1 MGKIWNWVFRLLM
14 RRIVLILV
22 LLFCIAAGVV
32 FSNMSRLSASLIE
45 SQATQNAELYTQS
58 FNQAIDL
65 YSQAAVE
72 RAKTVDGISVTHAY
86 LTQSGAIPLPS
97 TFAIELSDR
106 ITEENRDMS
115 MRFYSDF
122 PFPWRKEGGMR
133 DGFER
138 DALAYLRKNPQ
149 QKFSRIEK
157 VNGLTTFRYGEASIM
172 RATCVACHNTHPNS
186 PKKDWEVGDVGGVW
200 EVSQTID
207 SLNQKVS
214 HELRDTFF
222 MLGSLSFIGL
232 SGLGLVV
239 GKLRET
245 ARELEGRV
253 QARTADLANVNQDL
267 ENRNQLIRQVFGRY
281 LSNEIVMNLLENPE
295 GLKLGGD
302 RRKITILT
310 SDLRGFTALAE
321 RLQPEDVIHILNLY
335 LGQMSEVINQYQG
348 TIDEFMGDGILV
360 LFGAP
365 TARSDDALRA
375 VACACAMQLAMGAV
389 NAQLQSRGLSP
400 LAMGIGIHTGDVV
413 VGNIG
418 SEQRTKY
425 GIVGSPVNLT
435 YRIESYTQGGQIL
448 ISEDTLQEA
457 GSSVKI
463 TRQKQVQPK
472 GIQQPI
478 VVYEVYGVSGYYNLY
493 LPKEEEALF
502 NLPRPLRLR
511 YAIVEDKR
519 VSNVYFEG
527 HLVKLSSKK
536 AAIVA
541 ADRNSLP
548 SEMTNLKINLFLPS
562 PTQPAQTTSEELY
575 AKVVR
580 QRTSERTFAIAF
592 ATLPPLLQQY
602 FDHLSNNP

>member
-1 MGKIWNWVFRLLM
+1 M
-14 RRIVLILV
+14 LILV

>member
-1 MGKIWNWVFRLLM
+1 MGKTWNWVFRLLM

-133 DGFER
+133 DSFER

-493 LPKEEEALF
+493 LPKEEEVLF

-511 YAIVEDKR
+511 YAIVEDKQ

-527 HLVKLSSKK
+527 HLVKLSSRK

>member
-1 MGKIWNWVFRLLM
+1 
-14 RRIVLILV
+14 
-22 LLFCIAAGVV
+22 
-32 FSNMSRLSASLIE
+32 
-45 SQATQNAELYTQS
+45 
-58 FNQAIDL
+58 
-65 YSQAAVE
+65 
-72 RAKTVDGISVTHAY
+72 
-86 LTQSGAIPLPS
+86 
-97 TFAIELSDR
+97 
-106 ITEENRDMS
+106 
-115 MRFYSDF
+115 
-122 PFPWRKEGGMR
+122 
-133 DGFER
+133 
-138 DALAYLRKNPQ
+138 
-149 QKFSRIEK
+149 
-157 VNGLTTFRYGEASIM
+157 
-172 RATCVACHNTHPNS
+172 
-186 PKKDWEVGDVGGVW
+186 
-200 EVSQTID
+200 
-207 SLNQKVS
+207 
-214 HELRDTFF
+214 
-222 MLGSLSFIGL
+222 
-232 SGLGLVV
+232 
-239 GKLRET
+239 
-245 ARELEGRV
+245 
-253 QARTADLANVNQDL
+253 
-267 ENRNQLIRQVFGRY
+267 
-281 LSNEIVMNLLENPE
+281 
-295 GLKLGGD
+295 
-302 RRKITILT
+302 
-310 SDLRGFTALAE
+310 
-321 RLQPEDVIHILNLY
+321 
-335 LGQMSEVINQYQG
+335 
-348 TIDEFMGDGILV
+348 MGDGILV

-511 YAIVEDKR
+511 YAIVEDKQ